1 MEDENEVIQAESPQ
15 GVDPQKELNDLFSS
29 SGNILDSAAASKAY
43 NLPGFGDSQYD
54 KNIKIDAQL
63 QLNELFNQSLEQNRA
78 GQQPNIDKLGN
89 AVGRLTNII
98 PEAIGGMAAVLDFED
113 YFNSNDEVG
122 NWLTDLTNKW
132 KESTNEALPIYR
144 KNRGE
149 AMDFGDSGWW
159 FENGSSLVQ
168 SIGGFA
174 ITGGGVAKG
183 LQGLS
188 KLAKLKKIGTAMA
201 GANAT
206 NKAGQ
211 VAQTLGTAVGLNQA
225 EGILEA
231 GDVYSDV
238 YQYQLNKLTI
248 EGLSEEEA
256 DAQSKQIA
264 ADAAALTIQT
274 NRLNIVLN
282 ITSARL
288 FTASPRLTRN
298 ILTKQTT
305 AKNIG
310 YGLLE
315 GGQESAEEVINY
327 IAGQRGRKEGKRSKE
342 DRKNKIGGYTM
353 KDLYF
358 DVISD
363 ESKEAALLGFMG
375 GLGQTIITKEG
386 VNRINK
392 TVDPETGDKIS
403 VRAYNKLAYKRQQ
416 AELKVIEEASKTDDV
431 KSFTDIY
438 NSVEKQAVIN
448 RELEK
453 AIKEG
458 DENKVKVLQKL
469 SLDTQALNAFKS
481 GTTEPLIK
489 LYEDLA
495 NGDQKVGM
503 DENYREV
510 ANKAVERIKS
520 LEDIYN
526 SVANEV
532 NFGELYHNRSLVNN
546 YENEIDRKNIIIN
559 NKKAELAKQESRLD
573 SFQGDENIRKKHRQL
588 MRKVNPLRAEIR
600 DIQNSIDYDFI
611 IMDFL
616 NQEYEVKN
624 SKKYKKDYKQ
634 KLEQQEQEVE
644 EAIDEVSEEV
654 QEAYDTEQEEIEI
667 EEAAKETSKTLKTE
681 KEEDNNIKNAKKQSN
696 TAYQALESVINDAD
710 TYDFEPVPN
719 SPGIFFPGGSNKHI
733 ELMSQIPG
741 LENIDPSTQIIVT
754 PTSEGIQVQL
764 KDVEGNITSFNIE
777 QYNVVDEDTSNSQ
790 QEVNDSVTDV
800 NNNDSQLKSSDNE
813 ILSKEIN
820 DSQEKK
826 LNKAKD
832 ASLVQS
838 NDPNFSSPNYKEYRE
853 NPINKVGQEVTF
865 SMGYPEESK
874 FAQRALDLF
883 NEALKGKVLTDVEFK
898 RIVRHLP
905 IKVNFNEDTFTHLSF
920 ESELSQTSL
929 TDAEYKIKE
938 NIITQAILNKS
949 LDGITSKVAFQ
960 YPGVVKQ
967 DTVESKPATNSILD
981 LEYINNNLSNI
992 EYYISDSNGN
1002 ILSLTNEPNPSFG
1015 RSSFPGN
1022 IFVKVK
1028 TANGKDFPLKL
1039 NIRRLN
1045 DVESDIALVITEAL
1059 LNPVKKLKY
1068 KDVIGNK
1075 QEEIVFTEEQLEVVK
1090 KEAKILGKSMKNL
1103 TVIDLLSSL
1112 IYEGTSDKNLFKIS
1126 GSSLTFGNNI
1136 ISHEDFESNKGILKN
1151 WLLNNK
1157 NRNVKKAKL
1166 REKAYKEY
1174 MTKEV
1179 LSTDA
1184 KLGEPLFGGNTKMY
1198 ISTDVNNSNKP
1209 ASNNNTLKD
1218 KKADIEKRRQEELD
1232 NIGQKVLQRRLKDL
1246 KEATTD
1252 KQIAQAIINVEKN
1265 AKAGAKITKEEQA
1278 FVDSKKQE
1286 LKDKGVEI
1294 VSHDNKVFNVN
1305 ENIVVQNFTRVEENE
1320 TLSEEEIKI
1329 VEKELESRK
1338 RRVKKL
1344 MELKGISEAE
1354 AMEYLDDSIGIKTTV
1369 QPQLNKDGK
1378 MIQSAKVDVKNIF
1391 IEDVEAVLERSRK
1404 NPNNRAEERV
1414 SRINTKYDAELNALE
1429 NNKPKQS
1436 NPEYLVSGGKA
1447 SEFDNLF
1454 ATIDNDNNKTEFQK
1468 FIDTGEVSDSRLQS
1482 ISQAISEG
1490 LKLTSEDIAIYQSKG
1505 TEIENILKSKVNINK
1520 KPVTP
1525 NARKKAKGKIKGGLK
1540 ANLRARKNNNNSN
1553 VNDIPS
1559 TDDKNKKC

>member
-15 GVDPQKELNDLFSS
+15 AVDPQKELNDLFSN
-29 SGNILDSAAASKAY
+29 SGDVLDSAAASKAY

-122 NWLTDLTNKW
+122 NWLTDLTNEW

-144 KNRGE
+144 KNRDE

-168 SIGGFA
+168 SIAGFA
-174 ITGGGVAKG
+174 ITGGAVAKG

-248 EGLSEEEA
+248 EGLSEEES
-256 DAQSKQIA
+256 DAKAKQLA

-298 ILTKQTT
+298 ILSKQTT

-327 IAGQRGRKEGKRSKE
+327 IAGQRGRKEGK
-342 DRKNKIGGYTM
+342 GGDYTM

-416 AELKVIEEASKTDDV
+416 EELKVIEEASKTDDV

-458 DENKVKVLQKL
+458 DDDKVKVLQKT

-532 NFGELYHNRSLVNN
+532 NFGELYHNRSLLNN
-546 YENEIDRKNIIIN
+546 YETEIDRKNIIIN
-559 NKKAELAKQESRLD
+559 NKKAELAKQEARLD
-573 SFQGDENIRKKHRQL
+573 NFQGDENIRKKHRQL
-588 MRKVNPLRAEIR
+588 MRKVNPLRSEIR
-600 DIQNSIDYDFI
+600 DIQNSIDSDFI

-616 NQEYEVKN
+616 NQQYEVIN
-624 SKKYKKDYKQ
+624 SKKYKKNYKQ
-634 KLEQQEQEVE
+634 KLENQEEEVAE
-644 EAIDEVSEEV
+644 TIDEVSEEV

-667 EEAAKETSKTLKTE
+667 EEAATKTSETLKAE
-681 KEEDNNIKNAKKQSN
+681 QEEDNNLKNAKKQSN

-710 TYDFEPVPN
+710 TYDFEPIPN
-719 SPGIFFPGGSNKHI
+719 SPGVFFPGGSNKHI

-741 LENIDPSTQIIVT
+741 LENIDENTKIIIT
-754 PTSEGIQVQL
+754 PTGEGIQIQL
-764 KDVEGNITSFNIE
+764 QDVEGNVTSFDIE
-777 QYNVVDEDTSNSQ
+777 QYNVVEDDTSNSQ
-790 QEVNDSVTDV
+790 QEVNDSVTDI

-813 ILSKEIN
+813 VLSKEIN

-883 NEALKGKVLTDVEFK
+883 NQALEGKVLTDIEFK

-960 YPGVVKQ
+960 YPGIVKQ
-967 DTVESKPATNSILD
+967 DIVESKPASNSILD

-1015 RSSFPGN
+1015 RSTFPGN

-1045 DVESDIALVITEAL
+1045 EVESDIALVITEAL

-1068 KDVIGNK
+1068 KDIIGNK
-1075 QEEIVFTEEQLEVVK
+1075 QEEIVFTEQQLEIVK

-1103 TVIDLLSSL
+1103 TIIDLLGSL
-1112 IYEGTSDKNLFKIS
+1112 IYEGTSSKNLFKIS
-1126 GSSLTFGNNI
+1126 GTKITFGNNVI
-1136 ISHEDFESNKGILKN
+1136 THNEFENNKGVIKN

-1184 KLGEPLFGGNTKMY
+1184 KLGEPLFGSNTKIY
-1198 ISTDVNNSNKP
+1198 ISTDINNSNK
-1209 ASNNNTLKD
+1209 SIDTNT
-1218 KKADIEKRRQEELD
+1218 E
-1232 NIGQKVLQRRLKDL
+1232 
-1246 KEATTD
+1246 TT
-1252 KQIAQAIINVEKN
+1252 
-1265 AKAGAKITKEEQA
+1265 T
-1278 FVDSKKQE
+1278 
-1286 LKDKGVEI
+1286 
-1294 VSHDNKVFNVN
+1294 
-1305 ENIVVQNFTRVEENE
+1305 
-1320 TLSEEEIKI
+1320 
-1329 VEKELESRK
+1329 
-1338 RRVKKL
+1338 
-1344 MELKGISEAE
+1344 
-1354 AMEYLDDSIGIKTTV
+1354 
-1369 QPQLNKDGK
+1369 
-1378 MIQSAKVDVKNIF
+1378 
-1391 IEDVEAVLERSRK
+1391 
-1404 NPNNRAEERV
+1404 
-1414 SRINTKYDAELNALE
+1414 
-1429 NNKPKQS
+1429 KPKQS
-1436 NPEYLVSGGKA
+1436 NPEGLVAGGKA
-1447 SEFDNLF
+1447 SDFANLL
-1454 ATIDNDNNKTEFQK
+1454 ATVSTDDSVTPTETK
-1468 FIDTGEVSDSRLQS
+1468 PKIV
-1482 ISQAISEG
+1482 
-1490 LKLTSEDIAIYQSKG
+1490 
-1505 TEIENILKSKVNINK
+1505 K
-1520 KPVTP
+1520 KPITP
-1525 NARKKAKGKIKGGLK
+1525 AAKKKAKGKIRGGLK